1 MKKQPSFIDDGLEL
15 RDYQLDGLN
24 WMAHSWCKYESAI
37 LHPLTDAVSHSSC
50 CSLNLQKSD
59 VISVLLSQTCFD
71 PFRYVLVLHHCTAF
85 TVILS

>member
-50 CSLNLQKSD
+50 CSLISQKSRHFSPVVSD
-59 VISVLLSQTCFD
+59 LL
-71 PFRYVLVLHHCTAF
+71 
-85 TVILS
+85 